1 MKKIKWS
8 KNDFVSQKIFES
20 EIKKFFSPSPFL
32 GLTSLINDKK
42 VFVVDYLSDRYLITK
57 TDKYNLLLNK
67 CIHKNAKLIENSSEV
82 KKNHIICPIHFWCY
96 DFDGK
101 LKTAPL
107 TDMSHSNEKLSIESK
122 SKIFEWQGFLFSN
135 SKIIEDM
142 KSSKFLENF
151 DFSKY
156 KFVSYDKSEQIG
168 NWKEY
173 AIVFNDSHHVK
184 FFHPEMSAI
193 LHPNKIE
200 WELKDNFVVHRMN
213 FIENWEKIE
222 NNRYVEYFNEL
233 KKQNLSIFSDGKN
246 EYAVTWMNIFPNV
259 FLDIWSQQINITFV
273 EPISAEKYRLHNFW
287 LCDENIVSNEKLIKI
302 FSQAIDQVEA
312 EDLEIIDRIHK
323 GISSDFESE
332 EITEWIIDPLESGD
346 FNFYEWLVKNGEF
359 YKSLLRDS

>member
-8 KNDFVSQKIFES
+8 KKDFISQEIFEA

-32 GLTSLINDKK
+32 GLSTSVNQQK
-42 VFVVDYLSDRYLITK
+42 VFVVNYLSDRYLITK

-67 CIHKNAKLIENSSEV
+67 CIHKNAKLIESNSEV
-82 KKNHIICPIHFWCY
+82 KKNHILCPIHFWCY
-96 DFDGK
+96 DFDGR

-107 TDMSHSNEKLSIESK
+107 TDMNQCDKLTIQSK

-135 SKIIEDM
+135 GGIIEDM
-142 KSSKFLENF
+142 KTSKLLENF

-156 KFVSYDKSEQIG
+156 NFVSYDKSEQIG

-200 WELKDNFVVHRMN
+200 WEVKENFIVHRMN
-213 FIENWEKIE
+213 FIENWEKIK
-222 NNRYVEYFNEL
+222 NNRYVEYFSEL
-233 KKQNLSIFSDGKN
+233 KKRGLSIYSDGRS
-246 EYAVTWMNIFPNV
+246 EYAVTWLNLFPNV

-273 EPISAEKYRLHNFW
+273 EPISPERYKLHNFW
-287 LCDENIVSNEKLIKI
+287 LCDEKISTDDKLIKI
-302 FSQAIDQVEA
+302 FSQANIQVEV
-312 EDLEIIDRIHK
+312 EDLEIIGKIHK
-323 GISSDFESE
+323 GISSDFESD
-332 EITEWIIDPLESGD
+332 EISEWILDPLESGD
-346 FNFYEWLVKNGEF
+346 FNFYEWLVKNAEF
-359 YKSLLRDS
+359 YKSRLRDS